1 FIAALFLMALAF
13 LIGPDINGAK
23 RWLSIGPLSLQPSEF
38 AKPGFVVA
46 VSWMLAESAR
56 NPAFPGKLIAG
67 VAYVVLLFLLVN
79 EPDYGQAML
88 ATAVGAL
95 MFFIIGWSWTS
106 IAALGVIAS
115 GAIAS
120 GYLFAPHIAKRIDGF
135 LNPGGAGTY
144 QVNKAL
150 EAINHG
156 GLFGRGVE
164 GATVKMQLP
173 DAHTDFIFAVAGEEG
188 GFILSV
194 VIVTLF
200 AALVSRL
207 LIRATGLKS
216 LFAQCAVSGLAA
228 LIGLQ
233 SFINIGV
240 NLRILPAKG
249 MTLPFISYGGSSL
262 LATGLTFGLILA
274 LSRVETRAQR
284 RKEIM
289 P

>member
-1 FIAALFLMALAF
+1 M
-13 LIGPDINGAK
+13 
-23 RWLSIGPLSLQPSEF
+23 
-38 AKPGFVVA
+38 
-46 VSWMLAESAR
+46 
-56 NPAFPGKLIAG
+56 
-67 VAYVVLLFLLVN
+67 
-79 EPDYGQAML
+79 
-88 ATAVGAL
+88 
-95 MFFIIGWSWTS
+95 
-106 IAALGVIAS
+106 
-115 GAIAS
+115 
-120 GYLFAPHIAKRIDGF
+120 
-135 LNPGGAGTY
+135 
-144 QVNKAL
+144 NKAL